1 MMFADECE
9 ESPCLNG
16 GTCQNQI
23 GTFTCGC
30 RSHFAGPLCGECES
44 GWIGAQ
50 CSAIF
55 YFPYGPQTNVNED
68 KVTSGGWT
76 KCHSESMDKYPP
88 LVLEA
93 IMRKCSKSQLILGC
107 REVGSSTI
115 TLLAAAPNGKEALKI
130 TGDNGQIINGS
141 KWYRRNG
148 RIGNN
153 PPYNRTGNSYGFVH
167 ESSEMEFQR
176 PYPEVDS
183 GATKAEMRLSYYLA
197 GPGGW
202 SRCGGRT
209 KLYDNNGWEKLYY
222 HAD

>member
-1 MMFADECE
+1 MNE
-9 ESPCLNG
+9 E
-16 GTCQNQI
+16 
-23 GTFTCGC
+23 
-30 RSHFAGPLCGECES
+30 
-44 GWIGAQ
+44 
-50 CSAIF
+50 
-55 YFPYGPQTNVNED
+55 

-76 KCHSESMDKYPP
+76 QCHSDSVIVRQDPS
-88 LVLEA
+88 LDA
-93 IMRKCSKSQLILGC
+93 IMRECSKRKLIVGC
-107 REVGSSTI
+107 RKVGSSTI

-141 KWYRRNG
+141 KWYRKNG
-148 RIGNN
+148 EIGNN

-209 KLYDNNGWEKLYY
+209 KLHGHGWEKLYY

>member
-1 MMFADECE
+1 M
-9 ESPCLNG
+9 
-16 GTCQNQI
+16 
-23 GTFTCGC
+23 
-30 RSHFAGPLCGECES
+30 S
-44 GWIGAQ
+44 GWTGAQ
-50 CSAIF
+50 CSV
-55 YFPYGPQTNVNED
+55 YFPYGPQTNVNEA

-76 KCHSESMDKYPP
+76 KCHSESMAPRHQH
-88 LVLEA
+88 VLDP
-93 IMRKCSKSQLILGC
+93 IMRKCSKSKLILGC
-107 REVGSSTI
+107 RKVGSSTI
-115 TLLAAAPNGKEALKI
+115 ANAAPNGKEALQI

-141 KWYRRNG
+141 KWYRKNG
-148 RIGNN
+148 RIGNK
-153 PPYNRTGNSYGFVH
+153 PPYNATGNSYGFVH

-209 KLYDNNGWEKLYY
+209 KLFDNGWEKLYY